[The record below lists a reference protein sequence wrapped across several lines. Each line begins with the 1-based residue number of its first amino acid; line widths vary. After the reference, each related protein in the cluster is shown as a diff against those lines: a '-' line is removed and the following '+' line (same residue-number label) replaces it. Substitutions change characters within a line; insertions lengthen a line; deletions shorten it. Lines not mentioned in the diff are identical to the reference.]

1 MELIFNELSLRDKPD
16 SEHKAISILENFAI
30 TCSSFKK
37 EGFNKLRVE
46 SDFWTSI
53 YFDNRNLTDFLQ
65 KIPSRTQKS
74 FLRSF
79 IRKPYIA
86 DDFISEA
93 DEKYVQNEYFYETIE
108 VVGLAYAHLLN
119 TIAVSLLT
127 SSIWEKTEIQVIE
140 KTNTSENQ
148 ISVKSASKPEHTI
161 YHKDWIENQKPITLL
176 RTNKKPEEKEIKL
189 RNDHGKDI
197 LNNFSKKLINS
208 EYVVRIINSL
218 PFNPTETN
226 FIHKIYPNGQ
236 IEIVLTDTDQ
246 GFGIIIQTTGRNL
259 RETTEISNILENEY
273 K

>member
-1 MELIFNELSLRDKPD
+1 MELIFNELSLLDKPD
-16 SEHKAISILENFAI
+16 NKYKAISILENFAK
-30 TCSSFKK
+30 TCSAFKK

-46 SDFWTSI
+46 SDFWTTI
-53 YFDNRNLTDFLQ
+53 YFDKRNLIDFLQ
-65 KIPSRTQKS
+65 KIPSRTQQS
-74 FLRSF
+74 LLRSF

-93 DEKYVQNEYFYETIE
+93 DDKYVQNEYFYGTFK
-108 VVGLAYAHLLN
+108 VVGLAYAYLLN
-119 TIAVSLLT
+119 TMAVSLLT
-127 SSIWEKTEIQVIE
+127 SPIWEETEIQVIE
-140 KTNTSENQ
+140 RNDTSENQ

-161 YHKDWIENQKPITLL
+161 SHKDWIENQKPITLL
-176 RTNKKPEEKEIKL
+176 KTNKKPAEKEIKL

-197 LNNFSKKLINS
+197 LKNFSKKLIKS
-208 EYVVRIINSL
+208 EYVTRIINSL

-259 RETTEISNILENEY
+259 RETSKISNILENKY